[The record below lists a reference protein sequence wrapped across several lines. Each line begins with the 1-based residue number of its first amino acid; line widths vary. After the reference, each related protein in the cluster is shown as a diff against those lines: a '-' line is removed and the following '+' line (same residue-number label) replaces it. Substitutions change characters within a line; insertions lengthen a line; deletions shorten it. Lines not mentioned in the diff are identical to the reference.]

1 MKLLKIVLFLLIG
14 LALIGCNNQEIPD
27 DEDDHDDD
35 IIEPSLSIESTEYM
49 IEEGEKLQLEV
60 EILDTEETLGLI
72 YVSDNNAVASVS
84 TTGLVTANSVGYAKI
99 TIIISLYSD
108 KRLDVLVTVTEKTP
122 EDILDA
128 MQDFADILDELDQSI
143 PSTTTTDIIMRT
155 NRYGRAIEW
164 TSSNEKVIS
173 KYGEVTRQ
181 YEDVDVTL
189 TATLKY
195 KHITEVFTRVV
206 RVEKTQLRD
215 LSNKKISFAYARA
228 TNIPAEHLRQI
239 DYVNYSFASITTA
252 NKFYVTPYI
261 ASLVRQAHN
270 EGTRVVAAIGGGS
283 SEGSNPFKTMTLTKE
298 SRKTFID
305 SMMEAIDE
313 YNLDGI
319 DFDWEVPTAAE
330 RNNFSALVRETREA
344 FDAYHRDLI
353 LTSAVSAGTWH
364 IGQGY
369 DVAELNKYLDYFHVM
384 TYDLN
389 NWPAE
394 GATALTRHHSHL
406 YRSNIA
412 PSLSADEAIRAFK
425 NAGASSEKLVIGV
438 AAYGRAADVINPHE
452 HGLNQIAYKTAQS
465 LSFDSIYNLYYK
477 NPEGSA
483 YKLFWDDVA
492 KAAWLYSDTLTVR
505 NFISFDDERAI
516 EAKVEY
522 TYDNNLG
529 GIMYWDYLNDQG
541 GVILGFIDKYLNK

>member
-1 MKLLKIVLFLLIG
+1 MKLLKIILFLLIG

-99 TIIISLYSD
+99 TINISLYSD
-108 KRLDVLVTVTEKTP
+108 KRLDILVTVTEKTP

-128 MQDFADILDELDQSI
+128 MQDFADILAELDQSI

-215 LSNKKISFAYARA
+215 L
-228 TNIPAEHLRQI
+228 
-239 DYVNYSFASITTA
+239 
-252 NKFYVTPYI
+252 
-261 ASLVRQAHN
+261 
-270 EGTRVVAAIGGGS
+270 
-283 SEGSNPFKTMTLTKE
+283 
-298 SRKTFID
+298 
-305 SMMEAIDE
+305 
-313 YNLDGI
+313 
-319 DFDWEVPTAAE
+319 
-330 RNNFSALVRETREA
+330 
-344 FDAYHRDLI
+344 
-353 LTSAVSAGTWH
+353 
-364 IGQGY
+364 
-369 DVAELNKYLDYFHVM
+369 
-384 TYDLN
+384 
-389 NWPAE
+389 
-394 GATALTRHHSHL
+394 
-406 YRSNIA
+406 
-412 PSLSADEAIRAFK
+412 
-425 NAGASSEKLVIGV
+425 
-438 AAYGRAADVINPHE
+438 
-452 HGLNQIAYKTAQS
+452 
-465 LSFDSIYNLYYK
+465 
-477 NPEGSA
+477 
-483 YKLFWDDVA
+483 
-492 KAAWLYSDTLTVR
+492 
-505 NFISFDDERAI
+505 
-516 EAKVEY
+516 
-522 TYDNNLG
+522 
-529 GIMYWDYLNDQG
+529 
-541 GVILGFIDKYLNK
+541 

>member
-143 PSTTTTDIIMRT
+143 PSTTTTDITMRT

-252 NKFYVTPYI
+252 NTFYVTPYI

-298 SRKTFID
+298 SRKTFYIQR
-305 SMMEAIDE
+305 MA
-313 YNLDGI
+313 
-319 DFDWEVPTAAE
+319 
-330 RNNFSALVRETREA
+330 
-344 FDAYHRDLI
+344 
-353 LTSAVSAGTWH
+353 
-364 IGQGY
+364 
-369 DVAELNKYLDYFHVM
+369 
-384 TYDLN
+384 
-389 NWPAE
+389 
-394 GATALTRHHSHL
+394 TRHL
-406 YRSNIA
+406 C
-412 PSLSADEAIRAFK
+412 F
-425 NAGASSEKLVIGV
+425 
-438 AAYGRAADVINPHE
+438 
-452 HGLNQIAYKTAQS
+452 
-465 LSFDSIYNLYYK
+465 
-477 NPEGSA
+477 
-483 YKLFWDDVA
+483 
-492 KAAWLYSDTLTVR
+492 
-505 NFISFDDERAI
+505 
-516 EAKVEY
+516 
-522 TYDNNLG
+522 
-529 GIMYWDYLNDQG
+529 
-541 GVILGFIDKYLNK
+541 